1 MTSGVATA
9 APTAYRAG
17 LLSCHVCGRLSR
29 PAAAP
34 MASQC
39 PRCGT
44 GLHRR
49 RPASLLRTW
58 AFLFAAAV
66 LYVPANVLPVMR
78 SSSLF
83 GAQDDTIWSGIVY
96 LWLEGSW
103 FLAVLVF
110 VASIVVPL
118 AKLLVLGTLAASAQA
133 KSTAAPLLRAR
144 AYRVIEFVGRW
155 SMLDIYVV
163 TLLVGL
169 VQLQSVAAI
178 EAGPGALAFGAVV
191 VLTMFASLSFDPR
204 LIWDPVD
211 AQVDTPADGRH
222 A

>member
-1 MTSGVATA
+1 MNLTQATA
-9 APTAYRAG
+9 APTARGAG

-39 PRCGT
+39 PRCGS

-118 AKLLVLGTLAASAQA
+118 AKLLVLGGLAASAQL
-133 KSTAAPLLRAR
+133 KSTAVPLLRAR

-204 LIWDPVD
+204 LIWDPLD
-211 AQVDTPADGRH
+211 APAAGRR